1 MSSIFF
7 FLKKITLFHLLIFNF
22 FFLFFFF
29 LFGSPLICLLALPP
43 TFSMGFVSVF
53 FPLLKKKGGKKK
65 VWNLYCLFFFSKKK
79 LRQKFTN
86 FSNFSYGVVFLFSS
100 KEKRNFS
107 CELLN
112 IILLKKKLKTTN
124 M

>member
-1 MSSIFF
+1 
-7 FLKKITLFHLLIFNF
+7 
-22 FFLFFFF
+22 
-29 LFGSPLICLLALPP
+29 LLALPP
-43 TFSMGFVSVF
+43 TLSMGFVSVF
-53 FPLLKKKGGKKK
+53 FPLLMKKGGKKK

-79 LRQKFTN
+79 LRQKSTN